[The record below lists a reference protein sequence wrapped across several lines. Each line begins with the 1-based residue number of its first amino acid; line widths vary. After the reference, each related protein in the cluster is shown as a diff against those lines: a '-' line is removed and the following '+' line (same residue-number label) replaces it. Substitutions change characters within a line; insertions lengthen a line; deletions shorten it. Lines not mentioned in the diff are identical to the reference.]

1 MIKKICILFL
11 VLALPVICFGSIKQ
25 QILLG
30 QASVVTVIN
39 YDKNGREAAK
49 GTGFY
54 INGKA
59 HIVTNLHVVKDAES
73 VGIKTKD
80 GKTFKLSKVVNSD
93 EDYDLFIFT
102 VAGINSTGKYLS
114 LQPAKHDVGD
124 SVMVI
129 GNPMGLEQTVST
141 GIISG
146 IREDDKEYK
155 EDFVYQITAPISP
168 GSSGSPVMNE
178 KGGVI
183 GVATM
188 QYKKGQN
195 LNFVMPSDKL
205 MPMIKKN
212 AGMDFKAW
220 KEKGYCFEPVTY
232 RAAINFAYRLIDKDE
247 YQNALKKA
255 LSLIKKYP
263 KKSEAYRLAANA
275 LYELEKETD
284 AEKYMKAAVKLN
296 PKKEYM
302 HNALGVLYKKME
314 YYDLAAKEFYEEI
327 KVAPQNDA
335 AYYNLAS
342 VYLINNMQEDALKI
356 LDKGIKIAKN
366 PSDLY
371 LKNASILSDGGNRD
385 LAIEKIKKAVEFDPY
400 NADAQYILG
409 VLALENGDKAGAYE
423 IKRILE
429 EMESPLAKKLGE
441 KINQ

>member
-1 MIKKICILFL
+1 MKKNILIFL
-11 VLALPVICFGSIKQ
+11 SLLLPVICLSMTKQ

-30 QASVVTVIN
+30 QASVVMVIN
-39 YDKNGREAAK
+39 YDKNGREAAT
-49 GTGFY
+49 GTGFF
-54 INGKA
+54 INNKA

-80 GKTFKLSKVVNSD
+80 GKTFKLLKVINSD

-102 VAGINSTGKYLS
+102 VSGINSTSKYLA

-141 GIISG
+141 GIISAV
-146 IREDDKEYK
+146 REDDKEYK
-155 EDFVYQITAPISP
+155 EDYVYQITAPISP

-178 KGGVI
+178 NGGVI

-205 MPMIKKN
+205 VPMTKKN

-232 RAAINFAYRLIDKDE
+232 RAAVNFGYRLIDKED
-247 YQNALKKA
+247 YKNALKTA
-255 LSLIKKYP
+255 FSLIKKQP
-263 KKSEAYRLAANA
+263 KKSDAYRLAANA
-275 LYELEKETD
+275 FYELERNTE
-284 AEKYMKAAVKLN
+284 AEKYMKIAVKLN

-327 KVAPQNDA
+327 KVSPQDDA

-356 LDKGIKIAKN
+356 LDKGIKIVKN

-371 LKNASILSDGGNRD
+371 LKHASILVDGGNRD
-385 LAIEKIKKAVEFDPY
+385 VAIEKIKKAVEVDPS
-400 NADAQYILG
+400 NEDAQYTLG
-409 VLALENGDKAGAYE
+409 ILALENGDKAGAYE
-423 IKRILE
+423 VKRILE
-429 EMESPLAKKLGE
+429 ELESPLAKKLGA